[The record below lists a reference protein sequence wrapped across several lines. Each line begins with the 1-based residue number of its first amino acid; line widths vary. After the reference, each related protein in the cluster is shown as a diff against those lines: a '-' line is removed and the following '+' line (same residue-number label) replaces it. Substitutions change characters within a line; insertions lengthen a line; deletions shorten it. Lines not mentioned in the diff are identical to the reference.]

1 MSLIRFQLD
10 LAIPEA
16 VYNAIP
22 SAKKIAI
29 RDRIRELKAFAVIV
43 NAGASN
49 EEMTV
54 KAKWHRCYHGD
65 ALPKPCEPEQDI

>member
-1 MSLIRFQLD
+1 MALIRFQLD

-22 SAKKIAI
+22 DAKKLAARDAI
-29 RDRIRELKAFAVIV
+29 RGLKALAVKI
-43 NAGASN
+43 NAGQPN

-54 KAKWHRCYHGD
+54 RAVFHRCLHNETPPG
-65 ALPKPCEPEQDI
+65 PCGPEQDI